1 MEIADYKLGN
11 INESLKALDLLIN
24 GIKNKYNL
32 PPVVIMDEH
41 DRVVQSFVF
50 NKYPNDNP
58 EKI

>member
-32 PPVVIMDEH
+32 PPVPFGF
-41 DRVVQSFVF
+41 S
-50 NKYPNDNP
+50 
-58 EKI
+58 